1 MIRREDKRVGIPRC
15 VAIQQQGKMEADA
28 DKQRQHNQKE
38 SNKQV
43 SHKWYL
49 FAQMFELS
57 RSIAL
62 DLNLHRGFC
71 LNASTFRT
79 IQP

>member
-1 MIRREDKRVGIPRC
+1 VGH
-15 VAIQQQGKMEADA
+15 VATEWHDKMEALA

-43 SHKWYL
+43 SHKWRL

-71 LNASTFRT
+71 LQATTFGT
-79 IQP
+79 TQP